1 MELFKLFGTIAVN
14 NSEANKALSE
24 TGDKAEKTQS
34 RLSKVASGVGKGMAA
49 VGKVA
54 AVGIAAGVTA
64 LGGLTAKAVSAA
76 GELEQNIGGSEAV
89 FGKYADRMQEKAKQA
104 FSKMGL
110 STSDYLAT
118 ANKMGSLFKGA
129 GFDAEEAMTLSS
141 DAMQRAADVASIM
154 GISTEQAM
162 ESIAGAAKGNF
173 TMMDNLGVAMNDTT
187 LQAYALEKGI
197 KKSTREMTN
206 QEKIGLAM
214 EMFMEKTAYAAGN
227 YTKENE
233 TLAGSLGT
241 AKAAFDNFL
250 AGSGSIDDFI
260 KTFSGAANSI
270 MGQITK
276 LFPTLTSGILKI
288 VTDLIPMLPPMLEQL
303 LPVLIE
309 GAVSLINGLV
319 AALPSVVGLLV
330 NSALP
335 ALISGIV
342 TLFNSLVTALP
353 SLIQT
358 LVSALP
364 TLVPMLLDAVVSM
377 IVTLASNASAIIQPI
392 VDVLPT
398 LIVSIITALV
408 NNLPAL
414 IEGFVTLVT
423 GVVSALP
430 QIVSGLVDAI
440 PTIVALLVEAL
451 IKAVPQLIAGA
462 IKVVMSVISA
472 VVQAA
477 LKIQQISYKIFLG
490 VWQGIMNIFGV
501 SPEWFGKVF
510 KAAADAIKNAWSSV
524 KDWFAKVWQG
534 VKNVFSNVAS
544 WFGAQFRQGVQN
556 VRTAWSAIT
565 NFFSRIWTGI
575 KNVFSSVRNWFT
587 EKFNAA
593 KRGVQSA
600 WEGVTGFFSNIFSKI
615 KSTFSKVKDA
625 ITKPFKTAVDKVKG
639 IFSKLKLS
647 FPKIKMPHFNVS
659 PKGWKIGDLL
669 KGKIPKLSVDWY
681 AKAMDNGMILDDAT
695 IFGMNSSGQLLG
707 AGEAGSETVVGTN
720 SLLNMIN
727 GAVQAE
733 TGELSA
739 RMDRIINLLVMFF
752 PQMLDRVGNDVVL
765 DTGVLVGQLAPKM
778 NVRLSEIQSRNARGG

>member
-14 NSEANKALSE
+14 NSEANKALGE

-34 RLSKVASGVGKGMAA
+34 ILSKVAKGVGKSVLA
-49 VGKVA
+49 VGKA
-54 AVGIAAGVTA
+54 AVVGIGAGVTA

-76 GELEQNIGGSEAV
+76 GELEQNMGGSEAV
-89 FGKYADRMQEKAKQA
+89 FGKYAEKMQAKAKQA

-197 KKSTREMTN
+197 KKSTRSMTN

-250 AGSGSIDDFI
+250 SGSGSIDDFI
-260 KTFSGAANSI
+260 ATFSGAAKSI
-270 MGQITK
+270 IGQITN
-276 LFPTLTSGILKI
+276 LFPKLTSGLIKI
-288 VTDLIPMLPPMLEQL
+288 VTDIVPMIPPMLAQL
-303 LPVLIE
+303 LPPLIE
-309 GAVSLINGLV
+309 GSVGLINGLV
-319 AALPSVVGLLV
+319 AAMPQVV
-330 NSALP
+330 SALLDAAP
-335 ALISGIV
+335 ALINGVMQVVNLLIAA
-342 TLFNSLVTALP
+342 TPQFVTA
-353 SLIQT
+353 I
-358 LVSALP
+358 VNALP
-364 TLVPMLLDAVVSM
+364 TLIPMLVDGMVS
-377 IVTLASNASAIIQPI
+377 L
-392 VDVLPT
+392 
-398 LIVSIITALV
+398 
-408 NNLPAL
+408 
-414 IEGFVTLVT
+414 
-423 GVVSALP
+423 
-430 QIVSGLVDAI
+430 
-440 PTIVALLVEAL
+440 IVALCAVMPQIIKPIIESIPLILSSVLSAL
-451 IKAVPQLIAGA
+451 KDNLPILMDGLTTLLGGLAEGIKAVIGWGKEHETVLTLIGIAIGTITAAIIAYNAAAGIKKALDMASTIAIYAMTAAETAHTTASTIATAATTAFGAAMSFLTSPITLVILAIGALIA
-462 IKVVMSVISA
+462 IVYLCVKHWD
-472 VVQAA
+472 
-477 LKIQQISYKIFLG
+477 KI
-490 VWQGIMNIFGV
+490 
-501 SPEWFGKVF
+501 
-510 KAAADAIKNAWSSV
+510 KAAGAAAWEWIKNAWSKAGDFFAGV
-524 KDWFAKVWQG
+524 FAK
-534 VKNVFSNVAS
+534 
-544 WFGAQFRQGVQN
+544 
-556 VRTAWSAIT
+556 
-565 NFFSRIWTGI
+565 I
-575 KNVFSSVRNWFT
+575 KN
-587 EKFNAA
+587 
-593 KRGVQSA
+593 
-600 WEGVTGFFSNIFSKI
+600 
-615 KSTFSKVKDA
+615 TFSKVTDA
-625 ITKPFKTAVDKVKG
+625 ITKPFRTAIDKVKG
-639 IFSKLKLS
+639 LFSKLKLN

-681 AKAMDNGMILDDAT
+681 AKAMDNGMILNDAT

-778 NVRLSEIQSRNARGG
+778 NVRLGEIQSRNARGG